1 MLIARR
7 PPIGHPAR
15 TRRLV
20 QVWHVEDHGYGIEV
34 LQFLKQINHTAAT
47 AESALTAAGYT
58 VLGTWTPEADDDQA
72 CERMPLAVDGRGFL
86 MRTFR
91 LYAPPGAC
99 HAADP
104 AAAAVVQ
111 TILSRLLSF
120 RSVPTDTATL
130 PNHYHE
136 ALREHLATLRHR
148 AARPHQPGDT
158 PPEVCHRAAGQLA
171 RILRTLETEFAD
183 SF

>member
-7 PPIGHPAR
+7 LPIGHP
-15 TRRLV
+15 RRIRPLV
-20 QVWHVEDHGYGIEV
+20 QVWRVEDQGYGVEV
-34 LQFLKQINHTAAT
+34 VQFLEQIDHTAAT
-47 AESALTAAGYT
+47 PESALTAAGYT
-58 VLGTWTPEADDDQA
+58 VIGPWTPEADTDKA

-86 MRTFR
+86 MRMFR
-91 LYAPPGAC
+91 LYVRPGAC
-99 HAADP
+99 HADDP
-104 AAAAVVQ
+104 EAAAVVQ
-111 TILSRLLSF
+111 SILARLLSF
-120 RSVPTDTATL
+120 GSVPADTATL

-136 ALREHLATLRHR
+136 ALREHLATLHHR

-158 PPEVCHRAAGQLA
+158 PPEVCHRAAEQLA